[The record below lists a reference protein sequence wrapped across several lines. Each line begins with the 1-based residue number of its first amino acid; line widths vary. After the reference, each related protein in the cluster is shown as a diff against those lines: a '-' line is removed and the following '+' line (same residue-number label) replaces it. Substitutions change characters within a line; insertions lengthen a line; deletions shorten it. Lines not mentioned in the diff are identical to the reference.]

1 VFYITYIAAELRRRS
16 GRTLLTALGLAV
28 GVGLVVTV
36 SALSNG
42 LDDAQSKVLKPLT
55 GVGTDMSVNR
65 PLQRSGSSGNFGG
78 GGSGGPPR
86 LSSKEQEQL
95 RKENGN
101 RRFGFESLGKPGEH
115 FSRDNFVTTQLS
127 FPASEVEKIS
137 GLSGVKQ
144 VASGLTLSA
153 IHVEGTVPEQQV
165 GGQFGGPPGAGGGGA
180 PQNIDLDNRTVSG
193 IDVSKPGIA
202 LVTPSQVTKGR
213 YFSSGSAAK
222 TEAVL
227 STSYARRKGIAVGDK
242 VTLASKKF
250 TVVGISRPP
259 LGGQASD
266 AYLELGTLQ
275 KLADHKGRVNVLQ
288 VRATSADQVGS
299 LSKKIESSFAGAQV
313 TTSKELADRV
323 GGSLADTKNLSGK
336 LGTALAIVA
345 LAAAFLIASFL
356 TLSSVTKRVRELGTL
371 KALGWKQSLVV
382 RQVSGESLV
391 QGVLGGLLGAAVGL
405 AGAGLIDAIGPTLE
419 ATVARAS
426 GGGGPG
432 AGGPFA
438 FGQGQVTSGSTHVTL
453 SAPVDV
459 GLILLA
465 IGLAIV
471 GGLLAGAIGG
481 LRAARLR
488 PAEALRHID

>member
-1 VFYITYIAAELRRRS
+1 VFYISYIAAELRRRS

-55 GVGTDMSVNR
+55 GVGTDISVNR

-78 GGSGGPPR
+78 GGGPGGPPR

-101 RRFGFESLGKPGEH
+101 RRFGFQALGKPGEH
-115 FSRDNFVTTQLS
+115 FSRDDFATTQLS
-127 FPASEVEKIS
+127 FPASEVDKIS
-137 GLSGVKQ
+137 RLSGVKE

-153 IHVEGTVPEQQV
+153 IHVEGTVPEQQSGPRV
-165 GGQFGGPPGAGGGGA
+165 FGGGPGAEG
-180 PQNIDLDNRTVSG
+180 PRNIDLDNRTVSG
-193 IDVSKPGIA
+193 IDMSKPSIA
-202 LVTPSQVTKGR
+202 LVTPSQVSKGR

-222 TEAVL
+222 KEAVL
-227 STSYARRKGIAVGDK
+227 STGYARRKGIAVGHK
-242 VTLASKKF
+242 VTIAGKKV
-250 TVVGISRPP
+250 TVVGISKPP

-275 KLADHKGRVNVLQ
+275 KLANRKGRVNVLQ
-288 VRATSADQVGS
+288 VRAASADQVGS
-299 LSKKIESSFAGAQV
+299 LSKKIESTFAGAQV

-323 GGSLADTKNLSGK
+323 GGSLSDTKNLSGK

-371 KALGWKQSLVV
+371 KALGWRQSLVV

-391 QGVLGGLLGAAVGL
+391 QGLLGGVLGAAVGV
-405 AGAGLIDAIGPTLE
+405 AGAALIDAISPTLE
-419 ATVARAS
+419 ATVARAG

-438 FGQGQVTSGSTHVTL
+438 FGQGQIASGSTHVTL
-453 SAPVDV
+453 NAPVDL

-465 IGLAIV
+465 MGLAIV

-488 PAEALRHID
+488 PADALRHID